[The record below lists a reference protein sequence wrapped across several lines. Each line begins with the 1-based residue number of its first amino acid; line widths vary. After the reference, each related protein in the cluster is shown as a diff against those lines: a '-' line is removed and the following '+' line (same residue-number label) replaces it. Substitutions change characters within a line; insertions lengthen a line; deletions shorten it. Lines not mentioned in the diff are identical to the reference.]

1 LTEKQPGARVLNAPF
16 SPSADRRSALDRA
29 HRGDIEGALGSV
41 GAADTGPRLSFGR
54 RLGTLLAI
62 MGPGLIVMA
71 ADSDAGTLSV
81 YAQAGQDYG
90 LKLLWPLLLLAPV
103 LFVNQEM
110 VARLG
115 AVTGAGHA
123 RLIYERFGRRWG
135 AFALGDLLMLN
146 LLTIVTEFIGVN
158 LALSYFGVSRYLS
171 VPIAGAVLVLVTGT
185 GSYRR
190 WERMMY
196 GLLAAN
202 LLVVPLV
209 LLSHPASGPLA
220 RSLVPG
226 VPGSIRTS
234 DLLFVIALVGTT
246 VSPWQLFFQQSNVV
260 DKRITARW
268 LNYERTDTFI
278 GTFLFVAGGAAV
290 IVTCASAFDGTAFHG
305 AFINAGTAATL
316 LAHRLGPAAGML
328 FALVLFNASLLG
340 AGVVTLTTSYAVGDV
355 FGTRHSL
362 HRSWR
367 DARVFH
373 ASFAAV
379 ISLSVAIALIPGAPL
394 GMVTTAVQAMAGV
407 LLPSATIF
415 LLLLSND
422 EAVLGPWTNPRW
434 LNALATLI
442 VGVLLVLSGLLIA
455 ATLLP
460 GVDVGALAL
469 WLAAVLGVVLAGL
482 AVFTLGR
489 RRPPKQRYG
498 TPWEQA
504 TWTMPPLES
513 LSVPL
518 LTPWRKLGLAVL
530 RVYLSIALILLVV
543 ETLRRAMHG

>member
-1 LTEKQPGARVLNAPF
+1 
-16 SPSADRRSALDRA
+16 
-29 HRGDIEGALGSV
+29 
-41 GAADTGPRLSFGR
+41 
-54 RLGTLLAI
+54 
-62 MGPGLIVMA
+62 
-71 ADSDAGTLSV
+71 
-81 YAQAGQDYG
+81 
-90 LKLLWPLLLLAPV
+90 
-103 LFVNQEM
+103 
-110 VARLG
+110 
-115 AVTGAGHA
+115 
-123 RLIYERFGRRWG
+123 
-135 AFALGDLLMLN
+135 
-146 LLTIVTEFIGVN
+146 
-158 LALSYFGVSRYLS
+158 
-171 VPIAGAVLVLVTGT
+171 
-185 GSYRR
+185 
-190 WERMMY
+190 
-196 GLLAAN
+196 
-202 LLVVPLV
+202 
-209 LLSHPASGPLA
+209 
-220 RSLVPG
+220 
-226 VPGSIRTS
+226 
-234 DLLFVIALVGTT
+234 
-246 VSPWQLFFQQSNVV
+246 
-260 DKRITARW
+260 
-268 LNYERTDTFI
+268 
-278 GTFLFVAGGAAV
+278 
-290 IVTCASAFDGTAFHG
+290 
-305 AFINAGTAATL
+305 
-316 LAHRLGPAAGML
+316 
-328 FALVLFNASLLG
+328 
-340 AGVVTLTTSYAVGDV
+340 VTLTTSYAVGDV

-442 VGVLLVLSGLLIA
+442 VGVLLVLSGLLIV